1 MIHNRSVS
9 LALVG
14 LFLWVTGCTSYKQIE
29 IGDVGQYGRVRVTLT
44 DGERE
49 TLLDPVVTNDSI
61 GGREDK
67 QRRHGD
73 PVAPMVIP
81 LDQVS
86 KLEAVDKNTGATAAL
101 VVGAILGGLLLISA
115 IVYAADPPEYF

>member
-1 MIHNRSVS
+1 MFRSRLVS

-14 LFLWVTGCTSYKQIE
+14 LFAWTTACASYNQIV
-29 IGDVGQYGRVRVTLT
+29 IGDVGEYGRVRVTMT

-49 TLLDPVVTNDSI
+49 TLLDPVVTNDAIS
-61 GGREDK
+61 GREDK
-67 QRRHGD
+67 ERRHGD
-73 PVAPMVIP
+73 PAVPLVIP

-101 VVGAILGGLLLISA
+101 VVGATLGGLLLISA